1 MLKPAVQPAGRIHL
15 HLIVSDMKRSID
27 FYVTVLGFFY
37 DHGVREIAW
46 LTREGLLLTLSPGT
60 PAPELSSYFGWS
72 VGSAGELQ
80 QQYDALYRQRQ
91 RLSAPPDAEAGRM
104 YFFLYDPD
112 DYPICFSFDQ
122 MDYTK

>member
-46 LTREGLLLTLSPGT
+46 LTREGLLLTLSPGN
-60 PAPELSSYFGWS
+60 AR
-72 VGSAGELQ
+72 AGAEQL
-80 QQYDALYRQRQ
+80 LRLERGQR
-91 RLSAPPDAEAGRM
+91 RGTAAA
-104 YFFLYDPD
+104 
-112 DYPICFSFDQ
+112 I
-122 MDYTK
+122 